1 MKRVTLTFTIVA
13 TLLASAST
21 ARADAGPKLPREAF
35 YISPGL
41 TLGGTS
47 SFDVGTGFTL
57 GGEISLL
64 YWNNARYVGAVVD
77 ALYDWK
83 RDGGRMMFGAEVG
96 FGPFGI
102 DGGYLL
108 ELREGGPYHGV
119 GVRLFAML
127 GIFGV
132 YLRYGGIIDL
142 PDYLE
147 WGLLIKV
154 PFPPWAKYPR
164 RGRRGPRP
172 PATRS
177 PAAQPPATRPASQP
191 MSR

>member
-77 ALYDWK
+77 APSSPQPVLAPTPIHTTQAPALRHAIATSDRRCPPEATLAGAPRI
-83 RDGGRMMFGAEVG
+83 RDE
-96 FGPFGI
+96 
-102 DGGYLL
+102 
-108 ELREGGPYHGV
+108 
-119 GVRLFAML
+119 
-127 GIFGV
+127 
-132 YLRYGGIIDL
+132 
-142 PDYLE
+142 
-147 WGLLIKV
+147 
-154 PFPPWAKYPR
+154 PP
-164 RGRRGPRP
+164 
-172 PATRS
+172 
-177 PAAQPPATRPASQP
+177 
-191 MSR
+191 